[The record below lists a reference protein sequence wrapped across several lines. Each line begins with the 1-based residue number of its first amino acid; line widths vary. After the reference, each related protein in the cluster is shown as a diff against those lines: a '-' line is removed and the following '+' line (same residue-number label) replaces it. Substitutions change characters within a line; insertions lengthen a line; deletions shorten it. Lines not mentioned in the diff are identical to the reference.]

1 MNVAKRPDGR
11 WRARYRGPD
20 GKEFAK
26 HFARKVDAERW
37 LTEQRSKLNRGEW
50 VDPALGQVTVRDWA
64 PIWLAS
70 KSGLKPTTRRT
81 YEQVYRVHIEP
92 RWGSYPL
99 SRITYADVVTWV
111 AELTGRGLSPSRTGH
126 ALLVVK
132 QLLDLAVLDGRIGRN
147 VAAAVKAPRQ
157 RKGEQRFLTH
167 GQVTALAEEC
177 GDRWPQY
184 RVLVL
189 VLAYTGLRWGEVRA
203 LRVKRLDL
211 MRGRLEVS
219 ENLPE
224 GSSEAELVAPKS
236 HRRRVVPLPR
246 FVVDELAAVVAGR
259 GANDLVF
266 TNPAGTRLDNSNF
279 RRDALD
285 PAVRALGLAPFT
297 PHNFRD
303 TAASL
308 AVSAGANVK
317 AVQRALGHASAAMT
331 LDLYAGLFSEDRDQ
345 VAERLHAAAIDQRL
359 SAGPMPGRSTLAKR
373 RLH

>member
-20 GKEFAK
+20 GKQFAK
-26 HFARKVDAERW
+26 HFARKVDADRW
-37 LTEQRSKLNRGEW
+37 LTEQHSKLNRGEW
-50 VDPALGQVTVRDWA
+50 VDPALGQVTVGAWA
-64 PIWLAS
+64 PVWLAS

-81 YEQVYRVHIEP
+81 YEQVYRVHVEP

-99 SRITYADVVTWV
+99 SRITYAEVVTWV
-111 AELTGRGLSPSRTGH
+111 AELTGRRLSPSRTGH

-167 GQVTALAEEC
+167 GELTALADEC
-177 GDRWPQY
+177 GGRWPQY

-189 VLAYTGLRWGEVRA
+189 VLGYTGLRWGEVRA

-211 MRGRLEVS
+211 MRGRLEVF

-224 GSSEAELVAPKS
+224 GSSEAEVVAPKS

-246 FVVDELAAVVAGR
+246 FVVDELATVVAGR
-259 GANDLVF
+259 GPDDLVF

-279 RRDALD
+279 RRAALD

-317 AVQRALGHASAAMT
+317 AVQRMLGHASAAMT
-331 LDLYAGLFSEDRDQ
+331 LDVYSGLFADDLDR
-345 VAERLHAAAIDQRL
+345 VAEQLHTAAGHAAAQ
-359 SAGPMPGRSTLAKR
+359 AASTGATAPIVALR
-373 RLH
+373 R